1 MGKFRR
7 TPYGGDGNGDDTI
20 LGFTYLPRGNG
31 DKLELDFTASDTIT
45 NRIHKGHYIPK
56 FSEDMHKFGRGRGDT
71 SNTNKRVYDKTGDLL
86 LKRGVGYIA
95 PSSNR
100 ASAYHQTAIA
110 KDIASVR
117 GKRG

>member
-7 TPYGGDGNGDDTI
+7 TPYGCDGNGDDII

-56 FSEDMHKFGRGRGDT
+56 FSEDMHSFGRGRGDT
-71 SNTNKRVYDKTGDLL
+71 LNT
-86 LKRGVGYIA
+86 
-95 PSSNR
+95 NR

-110 KDIASVR
+110 KDIANVKK
-117 GKRG
+117 KRG